1 MRASAVVRDRIRG
14 KASGLGR
21 RGELD
26 VRLRASEMC
35 EEDGDRGIDGRC
47 GYSIRR
53 QTKDGLHVAR
63 VHAGLKRRE

>member
-26 VRLRASEMC
+26 VRLRASESV
-35 EEDGDRGIDGRC
+35 ERC
-47 GYSIRR
+47 AKKMEIGVSTAGVVEVFGGERKTVCMSRR
-53 QTKDGLHVAR
+53 CVPG
-63 VHAGLKRRE
+63 